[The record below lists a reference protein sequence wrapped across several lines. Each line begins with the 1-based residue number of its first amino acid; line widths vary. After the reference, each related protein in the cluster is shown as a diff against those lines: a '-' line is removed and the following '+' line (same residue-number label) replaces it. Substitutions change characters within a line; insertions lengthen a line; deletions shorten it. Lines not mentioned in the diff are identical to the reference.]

1 MTREN
6 YTAAATITTTTTII
20 STTTTTTN
28 NKNNNNNNNY
38 KWASQSTE
46 NELNNIP
53 LTKWVPCFHKVHF
66 GCLETDMV

>member
-28 NKNNNNNNNY
+28 NKNNNNNY

-53 LTKWVPCFHKVHF
+53 LTKWVPWFHKVHF